1 MYVKNLLK
9 INTCIYKITGLEV
22 IAPYCL
28 HLVFDDGVEKVIDGS
43 QFIGESPFTKPLSD
57 PKYFRQVKI
66 YENGRGIYWPNEYD
80 ICPDNLRY
88 HLSDRNTLNSCHATC
103 ITGGLTFVHIKKR

>member
-1 MYVKNLLK
+1 MIKL
-9 INTCIYKITGLEV
+9 IELEV
-22 IAPYCL
+22 LEPYRL

-43 QFIGESPFTKPLSD
+43 QFVGNSPLTQPLSN
-57 PKYFRQVKI
+57 PEYFRQVKI

-88 HLSDRNTLNSCHATC
+88 HIQAIETRSPAVAQPVLQVA
-103 ITGGLTFVHIKKR
+103 

>member
-1 MYVKNLLK
+1 MIKL
-9 INTCIYKITGLEV
+9 IELEV
-22 IAPYCL
+22 LEPYRL

-43 QFIGESPFTKPLSD
+43 QFVGNSPLTQPLSN
-57 PKYFRQVKI
+57 PEYFRQVKV

-88 HLSDRNTLNSCHATC
+88 HIQAIDMKTSAAAPSELKAA
-103 ITGGLTFVHIKKR
+103 